1 MMGKITTK
9 NKQIKQII
17 FIVRYG
23 PSIYIIS
30 ANLQWCVCICDV
42 WVCMCGCVQ
51 ACMWLHACRSLV
63 MVCLS
68 LCGLQRK
75 GIFLVNRCIVDVH
88 TTGFLY
94 LSLIPST
101 GVSPTLPLLLCICVS
116 AAAFSVA
123 SSHYTCM
130 SSDNDLSLSPVQ
142 GVV

>member
-9 NKQIKQII
+9 TKQIKQII
-17 FIVRYG
+17 FIVKYG

-94 LSLIPST
+94 LSLIPPT

>member
-1 MMGKITTK
+1 
-9 NKQIKQII
+9 
-17 FIVRYG
+17 
-23 PSIYIIS
+23 
-30 ANLQWCVCICDV
+30 
-42 WVCMCGCVQ
+42 
-51 ACMWLHACRSLV
+51 

-94 LSLIPST
+94 LSLIPPT
-101 GVSPTLPLLLCICVS
+101 GVSPTLPLLLCIRVS

-142 GVV
+142 GVVWWLSLSVSTYLTVSVSLCVHLCVPAYVCCV